1 MRLGGTTEGYERIEC
16 PVMIVAGWADGYR
29 NNSFRTVAE
38 LGRHGVPHRLLA
50 GPWAHADPATAMPG
64 PRIDFDAE
72 MAAWFDHWLRGTG
85 THEDRCDVFVR
96 TSTRPEIDLDLHEGW
111 WVTTAD
117 RAAGDRGDARPDG
130 PGVAR
135 RGARTSAPPPGST
148 APATCPGGC
157 RATSGSTTSAR

>member
-1 MRLGGTTEGYERIEC
+1 MRLGGTTAGYERIEC
-16 PVMIVAGWADGYR
+16 PMMIVAGWADGYR

-64 PRIDFDAE
+64 PADRLRRRDGRVVRPL
-72 MAAWFDHWLRGTG
+72 AARHAA

-111 WVTTAD
+111 WVTPAD
-117 RAAGDRGDARPDG
+117 RC
-130 PGVAR
+130 R
-135 RGARTSAPPPGST
+135 R
-148 APATCPGGC
+148 
-157 RATSGSTTSAR
+157 